1 MLYNLFIA
9 TFSPQNYINTSMSL
23 KTSKDLKSNKTLK
36 TNDDLKERF
45 EFLAKYSLALR
56 WLTALLDDQQAQNTI
71 KRHVYALQDYL
82 RFCQKNKLE
91 HESVTSEHIA
101 LYMKSLANRRII
113 RHGKIKYGYCES
125 SKVQVRNSLRS
136 YYDFLGET
144 IRDKPN
150 PLRKRI
156 SQKQGSQRAHWGK
169 VSDSK
174 AIWIPSK
181 EEWFAMVDVM
191 DKQTLRNNVM
201 FALSYDAALR
211 RAELCSLR
219 IKDINMTTQHVHI
232 RKENSKTQRERRVSF
247 TAYTK
252 ERLEEYLKVRRNVK
266 TRSKALFL
274 SESRRNKA
282 QAITYWTW
290 TMVFRKAARQ
300 AGLPCF
306 TPHTLRH
313 MRLTYLA
320 KQGVVR
326 EDITDFAGHQNPETT
341 NQYIHLSSDEGFSQ
355 MIRFFGS
362 L

>member
-1 MLYNLFIA
+1 MIIKVRKGLK
-9 TFSPQNYINTSMSL
+9 TRKDL
-23 KTSKDLKSNKTLK
+23 KTSKDLK
-36 TNDDLKERF
+36 ERF
-45 EFLAKYSLALR
+45 KFLAKYSFALR
-56 WLTALLDDQQAQNTI
+56 WLTALLDDEQAQNTI

-82 RFCQKNKLE
+82 RFCQKNNIE

-150 PLRKRI
+150 PVRKRE
-156 SQKQGSQRAHWGK
+156 SKRKGSRRAQRGETN
-169 VSDSK
+169 DSK
-174 AIWIPSK
+174 AVWIPSE
-181 EEWFAMVDVM
+181 EEWFAMADVM
-191 DKQTLRNNVM
+191 DQQSLRNRIM
-201 FALSYDAALR
+201 FALSYDGALR

-219 IKDINMTTQHVHI
+219 VQDIDMTMQQVRI
-232 RKENSKTQRERRVSF
+232 RQKKSKTQRERRVSF

-252 ERLEEYLKVRRNVK
+252 ERLEEYLKVRCKAK

-282 QAITYWTW
+282 QKITYWTW
-290 TMVFRKAARQ
+290 TMAFRKAARQ

-326 EDITDFAGHQNPETT
+326 EDISNHAGHQDPETT
-341 NQYIHLSSDEGFSQ
+341 NRYIHLSSDEGFAQ